1 MIWYSYKA
9 NTNVLQYQFVQ
20 LSSDGLS
27 VELHSSGTPLGL
39 CLSVETMEDTQEK
52 VARIY
57 SAGGSGQV
65 GILASNWD
73 GTPTR
78 FEVVNSKIS
87 PVSSGGIGW
96 IIPEFPKASK
106 AAGDQVRIAIYG

>member
-9 NTNVLQYQFVQ
+9 NTDVLQYQFVQ

-57 SAGGSGQV
+57 VAGGSGNDAV
-65 GILASNWD
+65 LHASWN
-73 GTPTR
+73 GEQSR
-78 FEVVNSKIS
+78 FEVVNGKVN

-96 IIPEFPKASK
+96 LVPSFPKTSYSANETVK
-106 AAGDQVRIAIYG
+106 VAIY